1 MRADCLVRTIVGLS
15 ESAIVKKEVIA
26 TGEFHVA
33 AVEGEYAVSEPEL
46 LIVVLVSPKWVG
58 VFLNCLF
65 LTALVLATLFL
76 VSF

>member
-1 MRADCLVRTIVGLS
+1 MRTIVGLS

-33 AVEGEYAVSEPEL
+33 AVEGEDSVSEPEL
-46 LIVVLVSPKWVG
+46 LIVVQANPEWFDVSQ
-58 VFLNCLF
+58 NCLF
-65 LTALVLATLFL
+65 LTALVLATLFC